1 MGRSPS
7 FATHF
12 DDEGCEG
19 EVDHAKNL
27 FRFAYRGRA
36 SQFWMDGSFLGCP
49 SGLLSSFGCKIP
61 ELGRAGNDLSQADV
75 FAERRGRAQGVQCF
89 QPKGSSRCTSI
100 SHVSGLS
107 VWTWSRRSGSQEIP
121 VT

>member
-1 MGRSPS
+1 M
-7 FATHF
+7 A
-12 DDEGCEG
+12 DEGCEG
-19 EVDHAKNL
+19 EHAKNP

-49 SGLLSSFGCKIP
+49 SRLLSSFGCKIR
-61 ELGRAGNDLSQADV
+61 ELGRPGNALGQADV
-75 FAERRGRAQGVQCF
+75 FTERRGRAQGVQCF
-89 QPKGSSRCTSI
+89 QPKGSSRCTSL
-100 SHVSGLS
+100 SHVSGLL